1 MSATTAFLHELA
13 AIFTAAAVLLY
24 IGKRTDQPSIP
35 LYILAG
41 VLLGGSF
48 LGILDGAES
57 LLTMAQL
64 GIIFLLFTAGL
75 ETEIEELQDIGTVIL
90 AAGLSHTLI
99 AAVVGYLLSAV
110 LGFSATSSLYIAL
123 FVAFS
128 STMEVL
134 QILEKRFELN
144 TLHGRLIVGIL
155 LIEDF
160 IAIIALSGLTS
171 YAGGFTALT
180 QSVISATG
188 IFSMGIVASKYI
200 TPHVFRHIDDSREHM
215 VLAALTTCFIFMGL
229 TWVSGLPLA
238 IGAFTGGLTLTKFPY
253 GIEIRNSIR
262 SLRDF
267 FGTIFFVSLGALVD
281 LAVVSTYLGPLLA
294 LTALVIFVKPVL
306 TYLMMSL
313 FGYGQRTAF
322 LTGLGLGQVSE
333 FSLFILM
340 QGFLLGAV
348 GDTVFTLLLAVAVIS
363 ITLSSFAYKNHE
375 AVYGMFSDSLID
387 LTQMAFRSRM
397 EQFTDVPDDLSDHV
411 ILLGC
416 HIQGQE
422 VLRNLKDSGQDILV
436 VDYNSELIRRL
447 KDQGHNVYYGD
458 VANIEF
464 SEIHVEDAAMIVCT
478 IPGTR
483 INELTVERGLEHDV
497 PTIVRASGIDAA
509 LGLYSSGADYVV
521 FPDMLSAA
529 ATYDILDQSLDD
541 PGRLQA
547 ARKENLAY
555 LSAQEETHLIE
566 QYGHTRLQEMAHDHD
581 GDAE

>member
-1 MSATTAFLHELA
+1 MSATTTLVHDLG
-13 AIFTAAAVLLY
+13 AIFAAASVLLY
-24 IGKRTDQPSIP
+24 LGKRTDQPSIP
-35 LYILAG
+35 LYIIAG

-48 LGILDGAES
+48 FGILDGTDT

-75 ETEIEELQDIGTVIL
+75 ETEIEELQSLGTAIM
-90 AAGLSHTLI
+90 AAGLSHTMI
-99 AAVVGYLLSAV
+99 AAGVGYVLSSM
-110 LGFSATSSLYIAL
+110 LGFSATEALYIAL

-134 QILEKRFELN
+134 QILETRFELN

-160 IAIIALSGLTS
+160 IAIIALAGLTS
-171 YAGGFTALT
+171 YTGGFTALT
-180 QSVISATG
+180 QSIISATG
-188 IFSMGIVASKYI
+188 IFSMGLVASKYI

-215 VLAALTTCFIFMGL
+215 ILAALTTCFIFMGL
-229 TWVSGLPLA
+229 TWVSDLPLA

-253 GIEIRNSIR
+253 GIEIRNSIK

-281 LAVVSTYLGPLLA
+281 LTAVSAFLVPLVV
-294 LTALVIFVKPVL
+294 LTGIVILIKPVL
-306 TYLMMSL
+306 TYIMMSL
-313 FGYGQRTAF
+313 FGYGQRTSF

-340 QGFLLGAV
+340 QGFLLGAI

-375 AVYGMFSDSLID
+375 VVYGFFSDSLLD
-387 LTQMAFRSRM
+387 LTQIAFRSRM
-397 EQFTDVPDDLSDHV
+397 DQFTDLPEDLSDHV

-422 VLRNLKDSGQDILV
+422 VLRDLKDSGQDILV

-447 KDQGHNVYYGD
+447 KEEGHNVYYGD
-458 VANIEF
+458 VASIDF
-464 SEIHVEDAAMIVCT
+464 DALHVDDAAMIVCT
-478 IPGTR
+478 IPGKR
-483 INELTVERGLEHDV
+483 LNELAVERGLEHDV
-497 PTIVRASGIDAA
+497 PTIVRSSTIDGA
-509 LGLYSSGADYVV
+509 LELYSGGADYVV
-521 FPDMLSAA
+521 FPDMLAA
-529 ATYDILDQSLDD
+529 DATFEILDEALDD
-541 PGRLQA
+541 PERLQQ
-547 ARKENLAY
+547 ARHENLTY
-555 LSAQEETHLIE
+555 LSDQEESELMA
-566 QYGHTRLQEMAHDHD
+566 QYGHGTLQQLVEEDE
-581 GDAE
+581 GP